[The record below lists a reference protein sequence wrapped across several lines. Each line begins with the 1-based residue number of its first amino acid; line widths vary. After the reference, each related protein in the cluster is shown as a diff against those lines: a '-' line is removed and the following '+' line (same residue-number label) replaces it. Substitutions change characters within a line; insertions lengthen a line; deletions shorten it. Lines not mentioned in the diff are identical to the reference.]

1 MSLIEALILGL
12 VQGLTEFLPV
22 SSSGHIELVKVI
34 FDQQVKE
41 GLFFTLVLHAATA
54 LSTIVIFRK
63 EILGLFTGIVKKGEQ
78 SSWNYI
84 LLIIISMIPAA
95 LVGFFL
101 EDKIETL
108 FNGNLL
114 LVGTCLL
121 ITGIV
126 LFFSDKIKNNENELS
141 PKNALWVGVI
151 QAIAILPGI
160 SRSGST
166 IAGGV
171 LLGIDRAKM
180 AAFSFIMVLPLIVGA
195 SFKKVMDFGTDGI
208 AAELP
213 DLSALLV
220 AFLAAFVA
228 GLFAC
233 KWMISLV
240 KQSKLSWFAYYC
252 WLVGTISIVSY
263 FVV

>member
-1 MSLIEALILGL
+1 M
-12 VQGLTEFLPV
+12 
-22 SSSGHIELVKVI
+22 
-34 FDQQVKE
+34 
-41 GLFFTLVLHAATA
+41 
-54 LSTIVIFRK
+54 
-63 EILGLFTGIVKKGEQ
+63 
-78 SSWNYI
+78 
-84 LLIIISMIPAA
+84 
-95 LVGFFL
+95 
-101 EDKIETL
+101 
-108 FNGNLL
+108 L
-114 LVGTCLL
+114 LVGICLL
-121 ITGIV
+121 ITGVV
-126 LFFSDKIKNNENELS
+126 LFFSDKIKNNDNEVTRGS
-141 PKNALWVGVI
+141 AWWVGVI

-171 LLGIDRAKM
+171 LLGINRGKM

-195 SFKKVMDFGTDGI
+195 SLKKVLDFGSEGI

-240 KQSKLSWFAYYC
+240 KRSKLSWFAYYC
-252 WLVGTISIVSY
+252 WIVGLIAIISY